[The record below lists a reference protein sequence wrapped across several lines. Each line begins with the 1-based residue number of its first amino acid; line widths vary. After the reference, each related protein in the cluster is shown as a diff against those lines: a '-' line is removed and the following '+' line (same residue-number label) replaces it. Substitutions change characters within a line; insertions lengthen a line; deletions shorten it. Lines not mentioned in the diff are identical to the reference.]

1 MSPFEVSRPVLHD
14 RVLVPSGRE
23 GEVIGFYRRPPDES
37 VLVLF
42 SPGESGEF
50 LTADVELVA

>member
-1 MSPFEVSRPVLHD
+1 MSPLETNWPVLHD

-23 GEVIGFYRRPPDES
+23 GEVVGFYRRADES

-50 LTADVELVA
+50 LTADVEPVG